1 MSPTSYQTAPPRVV
15 SEKLGYRTVVAPHNA
30 APAVSEMP
38 LFRRRSESD
47 SQVAEL
53 TSQLAALRARLDAIE
68 QAASRLPPPR
78 PAAVAPATA
87 PASAASPA
95 APPPLPP
102 PSVDGLTAPLRQAL
116 DELSARFDAA
126 EQERVADR
134 ERVDT
139 RLTELSTTLTDQ
151 LHELSGGLQTQ
162 EERLAAFRAELE
174 ALAAEPADGATDLDE
189 LRASQTR
196 IANEVARHEIAFHQE
211 LAALADRLG
220 RQRPSR

>member
-1 MSPTSYQTAPPRVV
+1 
-15 SEKLGYRTVVAPHNA
+15 
-30 APAVSEMP
+30 MP
-38 LFRRRSESD
+38 LFRRRSEPD

-53 TSQLAALRARLDAIE
+53 TGQLAALRARLDAIE
-68 QAASRLPPPR
+68 EAATRLPPPR
-78 PAAVAPATA
+78 PMAAPPATA
-87 PASAASPA
+87 PRAPTSPGTT
-95 APPPLPP
+95 PPLPP
-102 PSVDGLTAPLRQAL
+102 PSVDALTAPLRQAL

-134 ERVDT
+134 DRVDT

-174 ALAAEPADGATDLDE
+174 ALAAEPPGDGATDLDE
-189 LRASQTR
+189 LRAGQAR

-220 RQRPSR
+220 RQRPTR

>member
-1 MSPTSYQTAPPRVV
+1 
-15 SEKLGYRTVVAPHNA
+15 
-30 APAVSEMP
+30 MP
-38 LFRRRSESD
+38 LFRRRSEPD
-47 SQVAEL
+47 SHVAEL

-68 QAASRLPPPR
+68 EAATRLPPPR
-78 PAAVAPATA
+78 PATALPPATPSTA
-87 PASAASPA
+87 G
-95 APPPLPP
+95 PPLPP
-102 PSVDGLTAPLRQAL
+102 PSVDALTAPLRQAL
-116 DELSARFDAA
+116 DQLSARFDAA

-134 ERVDT
+134 DRVDT

-174 ALAAEPADGATDLDE
+174 ALAAEPSEPAGDGAADLDE
-189 LRASQTR
+189 LRAGQAR

-220 RQRPSR
+220 RQRPAR

>member
-1 MSPTSYQTAPPRVV
+1 
-15 SEKLGYRTVVAPHNA
+15 
-30 APAVSEMP
+30 MP
-38 LFRRRSESD
+38 LFRRRSEPD

-68 QAASRLPPPR
+68 EAATRLPPPR
-78 PAAVAPATA
+78 PVTALPPATC
-87 PASAASPA
+87 SAAT
-95 APPPLPP
+95 PPLPP
-102 PSVDGLTAPLRQAL
+102 PSVDSLTAPLRQAL
-116 DELSARFDAA
+116 DQLSARFDAA

-134 ERVDT
+134 DRVDT

-174 ALAAEPADGATDLDE
+174 ALAAEPSEPAEPAGDGAADLDE
-189 LRASQTR
+189 LRAGQAR

-220 RQRPSR
+220 RQRPAR

>member
-1 MSPTSYQTAPPRVV
+1 
-15 SEKLGYRTVVAPHNA
+15 
-30 APAVSEMP
+30 MP
-38 LFRRRSESD
+38 LFRRRSEPD

-68 QAASRLPPPR
+68 EAATRLPPPR
-78 PAAVAPATA
+78 PVTALPPATA
-87 PASAASPA
+87 SAAT
-95 APPPLPP
+95 PPLPP
-102 PSVDGLTAPLRQAL
+102 PSVDSLTAPLRQAL
-116 DELSARFDAA
+116 DQLSARFDAA

-134 ERVDT
+134 DRVDT

-174 ALAAEPADGATDLDE
+174 ALAAEPSEPSEPAGDGAADLDE
-189 LRASQTR
+189 LRAGQAR

-220 RQRPSR
+220 RQRPAR

>member
-1 MSPTSYQTAPPRVV
+1 
-15 SEKLGYRTVVAPHNA
+15 
-30 APAVSEMP
+30 MP
-38 LFRRRSESD
+38 LFRRRSEPD

-53 TSQLAALRARLDAIE
+53 TSQLAALHARLDAIE
-68 QAASRLPPPR
+68 QAATRLPPPR
-78 PAAVAPATA
+78 PAALPPAAAAALPAT
-87 PASAASPA
+87 
-95 APPPLPP
+95 PPLPP

-134 ERVDT
+134 GRVDT

-174 ALAAEPADGATDLDE
+174 TLAAEPSGDGATDPDLDE
-189 LRASQTR
+189 LRAGQAR

-220 RQRPSR
+220 RQRPAR